1 MMDIDKDIALALI
14 YFGTA
19 AIFAI
24 LVIVLLV
31 LTPFIPDEVIAAVI
45 SLISGGFGVDRLIRY
60 RRSANLVNEDKN
72 ESVVGVKR
80 KEPRA

>member
-24 LVIVLLV
+24 LVVVLLV
-31 LTPFIPDEVIAAVI
+31 LTPFIPDEVVTAVI
-45 SLISGGFGVDRLIRY
+45 SLISGGLGVDRLIRY
-60 RRSANLVNEDKN
+60 RRSANLVKKDRQNNQDN
-72 ESVVGVKR
+72 NGQSR
-80 KEPRA
+80 S

>member
-1 MMDIDKDIALALI
+1 MMEKKSMDKDIALALI

-31 LTPFIPDEVIAAVI
+31 LTPFIPDEVVAAVI
-45 SLISGGFGVDRLIRY
+45 SLISGGLGIDRFIRH

-72 ESVVGVKR
+72 E
-80 KEPRA
+80 